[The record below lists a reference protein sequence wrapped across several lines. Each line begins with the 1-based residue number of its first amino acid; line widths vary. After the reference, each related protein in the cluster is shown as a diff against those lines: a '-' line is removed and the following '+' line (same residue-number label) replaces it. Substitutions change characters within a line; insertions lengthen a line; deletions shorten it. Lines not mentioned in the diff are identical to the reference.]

1 MTLTI
6 TEIESIVP
14 EIQQALRGT
23 VFAGVVSPNLYTC
36 VLSFAPSDGGATK
49 NLVFSRRPRLTR
61 LNLESPE
68 ATAARKPGRGSAEAA
83 RFVEIVSRTLA
94 GALVGP
100 MRPRFSDR
108 VVSLDMLPAKDS
120 EGFGSSS
127 RMTFIF
133 ECTGMHPNIFLIDE
147 RQTIVAVFGRSMSHK
162 RDLDVGCRYQQPCE
176 SDGAKP
182 VGRRVDVMR
191 FVDSGVSLSEQIS
204 RKYDVL
210 DDDDDK
216 RRDLSALGESLG
228 LLVQNRRRVADSVRK
243 DLDLPIR
250 EGRPADLH
258 DRLRERLNRVQKEI
272 DELQELLTG
281 VRAGR
286 IDQVDR
292 ARELV
297 REFEEK
303 EVLTNRGGAARP
315 TRPPRQDGGYQRR
328 DNNDRRPPRP
338 EGGYQRRDDN
348 DRRPPRPPRPEG
360 GYQRRDDNDR
370 RPPRP
375 EGGYQRRDDN
385 DRRPPRPEGGY
396 QRRDDNDRRLPR
408 PEGGYQRRDDN
419 DRRQPRPEGGY
430 QRRDDNDRRPP
441 RPEGGYQRRDDND
454 RRQPRP
460 EGGYQRR
467 DDNDRRPPRPEG
479 GYQRRDNNDRR
490 PPSQKKNAP
499 RQSPRRSTPRS

>member
-396 QRRDDNDRRLPR
+396 QRRDDNDRRP
-408 PEGGYQRRDDN
+408 
-419 DRRQPRPEGGY
+419 PRPEGGY
-430 QRRDDNDRRPP
+430 QRRDDNDRRP
-441 RPEGGYQRRDDND
+441 
-454 RRQPRP
+454 PRP